1 MTANETQK
9 ICIPQA
15 GERIDILLGG
25 TDPAELEQLAAEFA
39 AENVLR
45 RPDFIRLT
53 NVPAECL
60 TEELRAR
67 ALESRIDLIALAP
80 GLSLRDFRV
89 ACFDMDS
96 TLIQNECIDDMAAIV
111 GRGREVA
118 EMTRLAME
126 GHLPFAENL
135 RRRVRCLVGA
145 DGTIFEKTI
154 AGLKPTPFAAEWIA
168 MLNEN
173 GIRTY
178 ILTGGFAEIARV
190 VAERYGMT
198 GFVSNRLGLNAD
210 GSLSGEVTGPAGGK
224 ILDADGKRRA
234 VEVLAEAADAPL
246 SAVIC
251 GGDGANDLEMIG
263 AAGFGFAYH
272 GKPVVAAAARHAVR
286 FGDFRTVA
294 HCFVEAWPEL
304 SEGTCACAAPSSN

>member
-9 ICIPQA
+9 TCIPQA
-15 GERIDILLGG
+15 GDRIDILLGG

-45 RPDFIRLT
+45 RPDFVRLT

-96 TLIQNECIDDMAAIV
+96 TLIQNECIDDMGAIV

-126 GHLPFAENL
+126 
-135 RRRVRCLVGA
+135 
-145 DGTIFEKTI
+145 
-154 AGLKPTPFAAEWIA
+154 
-168 MLNEN
+168 
-173 GIRTY
+173 
-178 ILTGGFAEIARV
+178 
-190 VAERYGMT
+190 
-198 GFVSNRLGLNAD
+198 
-210 GSLSGEVTGPAGGK
+210 
-224 ILDADGKRRA
+224 
-234 VEVLAEAADAPL
+234 
-246 SAVIC
+246 
-251 GGDGANDLEMIG
+251 
-263 AAGFGFAYH
+263 
-272 GKPVVAAAARHAVR
+272 
-286 FGDFRTVA
+286 
-294 HCFVEAWPEL
+294 
-304 SEGTCACAAPSSN
+304 